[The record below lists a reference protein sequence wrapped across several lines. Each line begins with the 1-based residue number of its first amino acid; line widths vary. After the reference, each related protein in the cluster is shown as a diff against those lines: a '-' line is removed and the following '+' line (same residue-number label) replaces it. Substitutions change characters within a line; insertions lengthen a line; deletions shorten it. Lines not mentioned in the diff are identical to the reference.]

1 MTGTLVNAAAV
12 MAGGCLGLC
21 IKRGLNERIQ
31 KSVTAMLGLATAI
44 IGLNGVLSIMLHA
57 DVTTGK
63 ISSSGELL
71 LLLSLAVG
79 AALGE
84 WMRIE
89 DRLEQ
94 VGDRIEKRLG
104 ASNFSKGFISASILF
119 CVGAMTIIG
128 SINDGLTG
136 DSRVL
141 FIKST
146 LDFIAAIIMASALG
160 VGVPF
165 AAVTVLLYQGALTL
179 CAGMLSTVLAGVLLD
194 QVCMVGYA
202 IVICIGINFFGI
214 LKIKT
219 ASLLPALFVP
229 IVYNMLSLL
238 KTLW

>member
-44 IGLNGVLSIMLHA
+44 IGLNGVLAIMLRA

-71 LLLSLAVG
+71 LLISLAVG
-79 AALGE
+79 AAIGE

-94 VGDRIEKRLG
+94 VGERIEKRLG

-165 AAVTVLLYQGALTL
+165 AAITVLLYQGALTL